1 MANAPIVVAEGDEEI
16 EVEYDS
22 DGNPIVSEKSK
33 VIDPLP
39 PVDHSTV
46 RRGHIIDSPP
56 PPPVRGH
63 VCYNRSMLVEN
74 YNATANPMMGKEW
87 VEYSHSDMGGV

>member
-22 DGNPIVSEKSK
+22 DGNPMVSEKSR

-39 PVDHSTV
+39 PLDHSMVTKG
-46 RRGHIIDSPP
+46 RG
-56 PPPVRGH
+56 
-63 VCYNRSMLVEN
+63 L
-74 YNATANPMMGKEW
+74 
-87 VEYSHSDMGGV
+87 